1 MNLDDTQK
9 KLLEMEKQ
17 IKFYESG
24 KEVYQLN
31 QLGNNIEET
40 YFNSFLPYMGF
51 NFATISLVYSGTM
64 ANIANTIPP
73 EIFPVITIG
82 GSLTLGYMFKK
93 LLDKK
98 SGFTEAIQVLPK
110 KDTEL
115 EKIEASII
123 YEIEQKKLELRSRII
138 KYSEIE
144 IINKKTEFNY
154 LLEDNNMIDKNLVSS
169 KDEVQ
174 NNIYIINQTLN
185 KKYEELDLI
194 TTKLVLAN
202 KYNDIKSQ
210 KNYNKIMIYSL
221 SAFMYIEL
229 PLILMKDIINIPDI
243 KAAAA
248 VVIGPFVSSLV
259 VSTIYLIKNKF
270 DKKQAIYN
278 LNNSLEYNKIPG
290 IINFEDSLSL
300 ARRIDE
306 KVEEITNLTVELY
319 KQKRLIEKLDDVLLI
334 EENNKEPSN
343 HASSLT

>member
-64 ANIANTIPP
+64 ANIANTIPL

-110 KDTEL
+110 KETEL
-115 EKIEASII
+115 EKIEAGII
-123 YEIEQKKLELRSRII
+123 CEIEQKKLELRSRII

-144 IINKKTEFNY
+144 IIKKKIEFNY

-174 NNIYIINQTLN
+174 NKIYIINQTLN

-290 IINFEDSLSL
+290 NINFEDSLSL

-306 KVEEITNLTVELY
+306 KAEEITNLTVELY
-319 KQKRLIEKLDDVLLI
+319 KQKRILEKIDDMQLI
-334 EENNKEPSN
+334 EENNKGSSN

>member
-98 SGFTEAIQVLPK
+98 SGFTEATHALPK
-110 KDTEL
+110 ADTEIQ
-115 EKIEASII
+115 KIEAGIT

-144 IINKKTEFNY
+144 IINKKIEFNY
-154 LLEDNNMIDKNLVSS
+154 LLEDNNMIDKNLGSS

-174 NNIYIINQTLN
+174 NKIYIINQTLN

-221 SAFMYIEL
+221 STFMYIEL
-229 PLILMKDIINIPDI
+229 PLILMKDILNIPDI

-248 VVIGPFVSSLV
+248 AVIGPFVSSLV
-259 VSTIYLIKNKF
+259 ASTIYLMKSKI

-290 IINFEDSLSL
+290 NINFENVFSL
-300 ARRIDE
+300 ARKIDK

-319 KQKRLIEKLDDVLLI
+319 KQKRLIEKLDDVLLL
-334 EENNKEPSN
+334 EENNKEASN

>member
-17 IKFYESG
+17 IEFYESG

-144 IINKKTEFNY
+144 IINKKIEFNY
-154 LLEDNNMIDKNLVSS
+154 LLEANNMIDKNLVSS

-174 NNIYIINQTLN
+174 HKIFIINQTLN

-334 EENNKEPSN
+334 EENNTEPSN